1 MSTVLSNIETV
12 AKTALT
18 DIENLLHN
26 VEASTANL
34 FKAVSAQIALVS
46 PATGMSLQS
55 FVAIAQEVLIFVDIQ
70 VKKYTT
76 PQEVEQVVLP
86 EIQRIMLMISPF
98 IPNATLLGMAQS
110 MLLGMVT
117 ATITAM
123 YTGVVPASTPL
134 QGASTSTLKGAT
146 T

>member
-98 IPNATLLGMAQS
+98 ILNATLLGMAQS
-110 MLLGMVT
+110 MLLGMVA

-123 YTGVVPASTPL
+123 YAGVVPASTTT
-134 QGASTSTLKGAT
+134 QGAT